1 MKGPA
6 LPLVL
11 YDLDHPI
18 EPRFVTPKRAR
29 LELSHQGTMQLYQHG
44 KLLES
49 HSCTVGASIRIQ
61 ADIEGRPKREIPVLE
76 QTQLEATAKRLP
88 GAAPAGEAIEPG
100 PAATPEEPPHLR
112 QPRQNHSPSF
122 PPGVR
127 HEFTLL
133 PRGRRGGGRACRFA
147 AESHPDPSSCA
158 RQGPGPLRGRPH
170 SRGNPMRILEV
181 QLDDEDLALLEH
193 VRAHLVLNVGA
204 GVTLRGSAL
213 APEEVLRFA
222 LHCLADGVGSHHA
235 PTRAQ

>member
-18 EPRFVTPKRAR
+18 EPRFVTPKR
-29 LELSHQGTMQLYQHG
+29 
-44 KLLES
+44 
-49 HSCTVGASIRIQ
+49 
-61 ADIEGRPKREIPVLE
+61 
-76 QTQLEATAKRLP
+76 
-88 GAAPAGEAIEPG
+88 
-100 PAATPEEPPHLR
+100 
-112 QPRQNHSPSF
+112 
-122 PPGVR
+122 
-127 HEFTLL
+127 
-133 PRGRRGGGRACRFA
+133 
-147 AESHPDPSSCA
+147 A

-193 VRAHLVLNVGA
+193 VRAHLVLDVGA